1 MRIKTK
7 LEQLSRDIFDDVL
20 NNVSNKSS
28 EKLNKPAFA

>member
-7 LEQLSRDIFDDVL
+7 LEQLSRDIIDDVL

-28 EKLNKPAFA
+28 EKSNKPAFA